1 MRRHTKRGGYGGEKA
16 LMRIEKMKNPCSARV
31 FVLVPV
37 VGLEPNT
44 ESEYFIVI
52 NHFFTYVLKI
62 VLHKLFGWK
71 NIAKII
77 VHHILDRGFFSCHNV
92 TVYAVNHGLVFVA
105 DVVGNVLFRN
115 IKRNHD

>member
-1 MRRHTKRGGYGGEKA
+1 MRRHTKAGITIYKKA
-16 LMRIEKMKNPCSARV
+16 LRQKRKQKNPCIARA